1 MEKDGFK
8 RFGEKNGGI
17 EVIVDVRT
25 CGLRLSEVMRV
36 IEEYK
41 AANPDREVW
50 LDGDMY
56 AVVSKPRGAE
66 A

>member
-8 RFGEKNGGI
+8 RFGEKDEGI
-17 EVIVDVRT
+17 EVIVDVMT
-25 CGLRLSEVMRV
+25 SGLRLSEVMKV

-41 AANPDREVW
+41 DSNPDREVW
-50 LDGDMY
+50 LDGDMR
-56 AVVSKPRGAE
+56 AVVSKPREVE

>member
-8 RFGEKNGGI
+8 RFGRKDEGI

-36 IEEYK
+36 IEEYMNT
-41 AANPDREVW
+41 NPDREVW
-50 LDGDMY
+50 LDWDMY
-56 AVVSKPRGAE
+56 AVVSRPREVA

>member
-8 RFGEKNGGI
+8 RFGEKDEGI
-17 EVIVDVRT
+17 EVIVDVMT
-25 CGLRLSEVMRV
+25 SGLRLSEVMKV

-41 AANPDREVW
+41 GANPDREVW
-50 LDGDMY
+50 LDGDMR
-56 AVVSKPRGAE
+56 AVVSKPREAE

>member
-8 RFGEKNGGI
+8 RFGRKDEGI

-36 IEEYK
+36 IEEYMNT
-41 AANPDREVW
+41 NPDREVW

-56 AVVSKPRGAE
+56 AVVSKPRE
-66 A
+66 AAA

>member
-1 MEKDGFK
+1 MQKDGFK
-8 RFGEKNGGI
+8 RFGRKDEGI

-36 IEEYK
+36 IEEYMNT
-41 AANPDREVW
+41 NPDREVW

-56 AVVSKPRGAE
+56 AVVSRPRE
-66 A
+66 AAA

>member
-8 RFGEKNGGI
+8 RFGEKDEGI

-36 IEEYK
+36 IEEYMNT
-41 AANPDREVW
+41 NPDREVW

-56 AVVSKPRGAE
+56 AVVSKPRE
-66 A
+66 AAA

>member
-8 RFGEKNGGI
+8 RFGEKDEGI
-17 EVIVDVRT
+17 EVIVDVMT
-25 CGLRLSEVMRV
+25 SGLRLSEVMKV

-41 AANPDREVW
+41 EANPDKEVW

-56 AVVSKPRGAE
+56 AIVSMPRE
-66 A
+66 AVA

>member
-8 RFGEKNGGI
+8 RFGTKDDGI
-17 EVIVDVRT
+17 EVIVDVMT
-25 CGLRLSEVMRV
+25 SGLRLSEVMRL

-41 AANPDREVW
+41 GANPDREVW

-56 AVVSKPRGAE
+56 AVVSKPRE
-66 A
+66 AVA

>member
-1 MEKDGFK
+1 MQKDGFK
-8 RFGEKNGGI
+8 RFGRKDEGI

-41 AANPDREVW
+41 DANPDREVW

-56 AVVSKPRGAE
+56 AVVSRPRE
-66 A
+66 AAA

>member
-1 MEKDGFK
+1 MQKDGFK
-8 RFGEKNGGI
+8 RFGRKDEGI

-36 IEEYK
+36 IEEYMNT
-41 AANPDREVW
+41 NPDREVW

-56 AVVSKPRGAE
+56 AVVSKPRE
-66 A
+66 AAA

>member
-8 RFGEKNGGI
+8 RFGTKDDGI
-17 EVIVDVRT
+17 EIIVDVMT
-25 CGLRLSEVMRV
+25 SGLRLSEVMRL

-41 AANPDREVW
+41 DANPDREVW

-56 AVVSKPRGAE
+56 AVVSKPREVTA
-66 A
+66 

>member
-1 MEKDGFK
+1 MRKDGFK
-8 RFGEKNGGI
+8 EFGRKDDGI
-17 EVIVDVRT
+17 EVVVDVRT

-36 IEEYK
+36 IAEYK
-41 AANPDREVW
+41 DANPDREVW

-56 AVVSKPRGAE
+56 AVVSRPREVA

>member
-8 RFGEKNGGI
+8 RFGRKDEGI

-36 IEEYK
+36 IEEYMNT
-41 AANPDREVW
+41 NPDMEVW

-56 AVVSKPRGAE
+56 AVVSKPREVE

>member
-8 RFGEKNGGI
+8 RFGRKDEGI

-36 IEEYK
+36 IEEYMNT
-41 AANPDREVW
+41 NPDREVW

-56 AVVSKPRGAE
+56 AVVSRPREVA

>member
-8 RFGEKNGGI
+8 RFGTKNDGI
-17 EVIVDVRT
+17 EVIVDVMT
-25 CGLRLSEVMRV
+25 SGLRLSEVMRL

-41 AANPDREVW
+41 DANPDREVW

-56 AVVSKPRGAE
+56 AVVSKPREVTA
-66 A
+66 

>member
-8 RFGEKNGGI
+8 RFGTKDDGI
-17 EVIVDVRT
+17 EVIVDVMT
-25 CGLRLSEVMRV
+25 SGLRLSEVMRL

-41 AANPDREVW
+41 DANPDREVW

-56 AVVSKPRGAE
+56 AVVSKPREVTA
-66 A
+66 

>member
-8 RFGEKNGGI
+8 RFGTKDDGI
-17 EVIVDVRT
+17 EVIVDVMT
-25 CGLRLSEVMRV
+25 SGLRLSEVMRL

-41 AANPDREVW
+41 DANPDREVW

-56 AVVSKPRGAE
+56 AVVSRPREVA